1 MAAAP
6 SSSSSRQCSRGQ
18 ASLWWCMI
26 MASVMAPS
34 PIRAAAATLGPNTGV
49 AIRVSK
55 KPVPHSADKA
65 TSWKKYRLFT
75 GRVFRAR

>member
-1 MAAAP
+1 MK
-6 SSSSSRQCSRGQ
+6 SRYFFQLVALS
-18 ASLWWCMI
+18 ALWGTGFLLTRI
-26 MASVMAPS
+26 
-34 PIRAAAATLGPNTGV
+34 ATPVLGPSTGV

-65 TSWKKYRLFT
+65 TNWKKYRLFT

>member
-1 MAAAP
+1 
-6 SSSSSRQCSRGQ
+6 
-18 ASLWWCMI
+18 
-26 MASVMAPS
+26 
-34 PIRAAAATLGPNTGV
+34 V

-65 TSWKKYRLFT
+65 TNWKKYRLFT